1 MKDNPLNHGPD
12 RTPASSKT
20 LSANNTELWV
30 RNCPLFWDMNAT
42 ELGEVRRRLVSETYP
57 QEDVILREGKSFQI
71 LWIIA
76 RGECEVFKMVKPLIE
91 QRLTILDP
99 GSVFGEMSF
108 FQPAPHSASVR
119 AMSEVEVM
127 RLSRDEFNSLQ
138 ECCPTAAHKMLINA
152 VRILAERLRRMDDW
166 TCKLVEHPDGS
177 ESHRKEWRDFRSK
190 LYTDWHF

>member
-1 MKDNPLNHGPD
+1 MTEKLDLGSNKS
-12 RTPASSKT
+12 ASSSKS
-20 LSANNTELWV
+20 LSTNHTEPWV
-30 RNCPLFWDMNAT
+30 KSCPLFWDMTPA
-42 ELGEVRRRLVSETYP
+42 ELAEVRHRLASESYP
-57 QEDVILREGKSFQI
+57 RDEVILREGKSFQV

-76 RGECEVFKMVKPLIE
+76 QGECEVFKMVRPGVE

-119 AMSEVEVM
+119 AMTEVEVM
-127 RLSRDEFNSLQ
+127 RLSREQFASLQ
-138 ECCPTAAHKMLINA
+138 ECCPTVVHKMLINA

-166 TCKLVEHPDGS
+166 TCKLVERPDGS
-177 ESHRKEWRDFRSK
+177 ETQRKEWRDFRSK